1 MPNNMDITVHNLHKG
16 HRETILP
23 MEARSGDTYTK
34 GEKGQKRTRELETN
48 NTTKHTLQDNIID
61 IFLFFLLLPKLIGKE
76 QKRVC

>member
-23 MEARSGDTYTK
+23 IEARSGDTYNK

-48 NTTKHTLQDNIID
+48 NTTKHTLQDNSSNT
-61 IFLFFLLLPKLIGKE
+61 GKKFNKKYC
-76 QKRVC
+76 QKS